1 MSTANLQAIEDFKA
15 DVIACQKCPRLR
27 EYCLD
32 VAQKKKKQ
40 FIDDDYW
47 GLPVPSFGDPN
58 ARILVMGLAPAAH
71 GSNRTGRP
79 FTGDGTDGMGT
90 SDFLAR
96 SLWRMSLAN
105 QPTARQRDDGLELTD
120 VWYSAIVRCAP
131 PANKPTRE
139 ETEFCGE
146 YLPRELALLKNVK
159 VIVALGKLSFDQ
171 MLRTYGAM
179 GIAIPRPRPK
189 FGHGALIELD
199 GAIPLLGTYHA
210 SRQNTQ
216 TGRLSEPMLDAI
228 FEKALEIAAR

>member
-1 MSTANLQAIEDFKA
+1 MTTLADFNA
-15 DVIACQKCPRLR
+15 DVIACTKCPRLR
-27 EYCLD
+27 DYCLD

-40 FIDDDYW
+40 FITDTYW
-47 GLPVPSFGDPN
+47 GLPVPSFGDPQ

-96 SLWRMSLAN
+96 ALWRVGLAN
-105 QPTARQRDDGLELTD
+105 QPTARQRADGLVLTD

-139 ETEFCGE
+139 ETENCGQ
-146 YLPRELALLKNVK
+146 YLPRELALLPNLK
-159 VIVALGKLSFDQ
+159 VIVTLGKLSFDQ

-179 GIAIPRPRPK
+179 GIAVPRPRPK
-189 FGHGALIELD
+189 FTHGGIVQLD
-199 GAIPLLGTYHA
+199 GAIPLLATYHA

-216 TGRLSEPMLDAI
+216 TGRLTEAMLDDV
-228 FEKALEIAAR
+228 FEKALAFANG